1 MRNKTNLKKGRDYKP
16 ILVKRETYEIASAMS
31 KRLGVSILE
40 FVRWAV
46 EKAAREI
53 ENTEKNAGG
62 DQ

>member
-1 MRNKTNLKKGRDYKP
+1 LKKGRDYKP

-53 ENTEKNAGG
+53 ENTEKNAGEG
-62 DQ
+62 